1 MGLKA
6 KLERLRRRRRL
17 RRIDAAIVRIER
29 EVEIARRRVK
39 KGKKLLAALHAQR
52 TAICRTNTV

>member
-17 RRIDAAIVRIER
+17 RRIDAAISRVER
-29 EVEIARRRVK
+29 EVQIARRRVK

-52 TAICRTNTV
+52 AALARSV